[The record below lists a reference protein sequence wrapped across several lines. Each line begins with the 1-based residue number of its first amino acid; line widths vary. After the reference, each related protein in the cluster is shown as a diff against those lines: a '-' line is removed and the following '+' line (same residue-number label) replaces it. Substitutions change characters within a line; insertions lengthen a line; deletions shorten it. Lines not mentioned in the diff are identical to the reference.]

1 MIINFLKFIA
11 NPTALLSTAY
21 NGSILVGLTLLSIA
35 YSTPAIAETRSNLL
49 DTSNQLD
56 SSAVSV
62 SDLPETSPLSETT
75 NRSTY
80 ATNLEP
86 SSPNLASEPEP
97 TEPQSTNNPTGL
109 PQPSAPSTDPDYI
122 IPPRIAPI
130 VSDLP
135 ETSPLSETPN
145 WSTSA
150 TNQEPSS
157 PNVAPEPE
165 PTKPPSTN
173 TPNGLP
179 QPSAP
184 STDPDYIIP
193 PRSVPSVSD
202 LPEAS
207 PLSETPNWS
216 TYATDL
222 EPSSPNLASEPEPTK
237 PPSTNNPNGLPQP
250 SAPSTDPDYIIPPR
264 IAPDEKISPFTTNLP
279 LNDIPISHLT
289 EWEFSGFKTFAETTD
304 SDIFFNGTL
313 KLNSRVIE
321 SLSRNNIYRVDQKG
335 TYLQLRTVP
344 LERTITTTT
353 TAPQTMTGLEIQ
365 MSLTAACIFPNTPS
379 DQQCTYTPGLVID
392 RNSIDPEFFVP
403 TRVFQTSQV
412 GEVLKPETLAFMQLP
427 GFQGGTSSQPIGVD
441 FYFPNSG
448 AYPGNSQSRKTKVDR
463 KEEIDYT
470 IAGTFSRVRQ
480 VVKANDREAVLGR
493 TIRGF
498 SLFVDDENR
507 WLNTAIQAGAQFLPD
522 VIPDLEGSTNPVNTN
537 INRNLFLAANNTRLP
552 SSSFTIYSAGLGRAE
567 SLTPNVTSLSQ
578 VPRAN
583 YNSLWLGLSPVID
596 RALED
601 GRIFYDPTGPQVTL
615 VDAGAEGGANT
626 NVQLFSAVNQNQ
638 YSTANLQN
646 FYAQV
651 YLGFLQQEVNFVRES
666 IYREK
671 SSYYP
676 HLSFTGNWTGG
687 EDILRY
693 YTGVIASEKPKLYL
707 GADYTRNTLNN
718 WSFRGGAIGYLNPD
732 RDYYSQLWGSVA
744 KTFRFSRR
752 ANLTLSTGFNYALDR
767 ETRIGDVVSLSPA
780 SEVALSARLN
790 WGIFSLG
797 LTNYFGDIL
806 PNSYDDR
813 LLAELTIRPLS
824 TLTLSGYIA
833 PIDKNSSRSLY
844 GASVSWQLE
853 NKYNSPTLSLNWQNK
868 QYDYGDDV
876 FGNRLLLNDNV
887 FTILFRIGSP
897 ANPLSR

>member
-1 MIINFLKFIA
+1 MTINFLKIIA

-21 NGSILVGLTLLSIA
+21 NCSIVGLTLLSIA
-35 YSTPAIAETRSNLL
+35 CSTPATAQTRSNLL

-56 SSAVSV
+56 SAAASV
-62 SDLPETSPLSETT
+62 SDLPETTPLSETP
-75 NRSTY
+75 NSSTY
-80 ATNLEP
+80 PTNQEP
-86 SSPNLASEPEP
+86 SSPNLAPEPEP
-97 TEPQSTNNPTGL
+97 AKPQSTNTPNAL

-122 IPPRIAPI
+122 IPPPIA
-130 VSDLP
+130 
-135 ETSPLSETPN
+135 
-145 WSTSA
+145 
-150 TNQEPSS
+150 
-157 PNVAPEPE
+157 
-165 PTKPPSTN
+165 
-173 TPNGLP
+173 
-179 QPSAP
+179 
-184 STDPDYIIP
+184 
-193 PRSVPSVSD
+193 PSVSN

-222 EPSSPNLASEPEPTK
+222 EPSSPNLASEPEPAK
-237 PPSTNNPNGLPQP
+237 PPSTNTPNGLPQP

-289 EWEFSGFKTFAETTD
+289 EWEFSGFKTFADTTN
-304 SDIFFNGTL
+304 SDIFLNGTL
-313 KLNSRVIE
+313 KLKSRVTE
-321 SLSRNNIYRVDQKG
+321 SLSRTNIYRVDQKA

-344 LERTITTTT
+344 LERKITTTT

-365 MSLTAACIFPNTPS
+365 MSLTAACLFPNTSS
-379 DQQCTYTPGLVID
+379 DQQCTYTPGLAID

-412 GEVLKPETLAFMQLP
+412 GEVVKPETLAFMQLP

-463 KEEIDYT
+463 KEEVDYT
-470 IAGTFSRVRQ
+470 IAGTVSRVRQ

-498 SLFVDDENR
+498 TLFIDDENR

-522 VIPDLEGSTNPVNTN
+522 VIPDLEGSKNPVNTN

-567 SLTPNVTSLSQ
+567 SLTPNVTSINQ
-578 VPRAN
+578 VPKAN

-596 RALED
+596 RNIED
-601 GRIFYDPTGPQVTL
+601 GRIFYAPTGPQITL
-615 VDAGAEGGANT
+615 VDAGAEGGADT
-626 NVQLFSAVNQNQ
+626 NVQSLSAVNQNQ

-651 YLGFLQQEVNFVRES
+651 YLGFLQQDVNFVRES

-732 RDYYSQLWGSVA
+732 RDYYSQIWGSAA

-767 ETRIGDVVSLSPA
+767 ETRIGDLVSISPA
-780 SEVALSARLN
+780 SEVVLSARVN
-790 WGIFSLG
+790 WGIVSLG
-797 LTNYFGDIL
+797 LTNYFGNIL
-806 PNSYDDR
+806 PNSYDER

-833 PIDKNSSRSLY
+833 PIDKNSTRSLY

-853 NKYNSPTLSLNWQNK
+853 NNYNSPTLSLNWQNN

-876 FGNRLLLNDNV
+876 FGNRLLLNDNI